1 MNTLWVNLFA
11 PLTLTKL
18 AWCLM
23 SAYSL
28 VQCISVWRPLYKV
41 SVIAQAESTD
51 EGLLAWIKVPV
62 KIAVGLA
69 VITALNL
76 LAGLVSLTFQP
87 PTSQASLPDDWS
99 EFLAFVIPVTFIISA
114 LVKNWLARTLRTS
127 YKQVIA
133 TSAPLPE
140 KAAQLVESL

>member
-11 PLTLTKL
+11 PLTLVKL

-28 VQCISVWRPLYKV
+28 IECVRVWHPLYKV
-41 SVIAQAESTD
+41 SVIAQAESED
-51 EGLLAWIKVPV
+51 LGLLSWIKVPV
-62 KIAVGLA
+62 KIATGLA
-69 VITALNL
+69 TIAALNL
-76 LAGLVSLTFQP
+76 LAGLVSLTFVP
-87 PTSQASLPDDWS
+87 PTSQASLPDDWT
-99 EFLAFVIPVTFIISA
+99 EFLAFVVPVTFIISA

-140 KAAQLVESL
+140 KAAHLVESL